1 MDKCGV
7 THSGIPSH
15 EKKKISMI
23 PLGNV
28 PYYREKNPTVS
39 SGTYLKTKTR
49 NMHQLKSQ
57 PKLQSKDTE

>member
-15 EKKKISMI
+15 EIKITMI

-39 SGTYLKTKTR
+39 SGTDLKTKPR
-49 NMHQLKSQ
+49 NMHKLKSQ
-57 PKLQSKDTE
+57 PKLQ